1 MINKEECLKVL
12 AKYRTDEIVI
22 TTMSVPIL
30 WGKISDHELDYA
42 SINTAMGHAAD
53 FALGIALA
61 RPDKKIIVLNGDG
74 SMLMSLGTLVTITN
88 TSVKNLLIFV
98 MENDTYE
105 VTGNQPIPGAGKISF
120 ATMARGAGFQC
131 VYDFEQL
138 SEFEQNLPK
147 ILQEEGPIFVTL
159 RLEKANEPVSVRR
172 PDNPVKY
179 LSKTLAEETQRL
191 KAVLAK
197 QCT

>member
-1 MINKEECLKVL
+1 MINKEEFLKVL

-22 TTMSVPIL
+22 TTMSVPAI

-74 SMLMSLGTLVTITN
+74 SMLMNLGTLVTITN

-98 MENDTYE
+98 IENDTYE
-105 VTGNQPIPGAGKISF
+105 VTGNQPIPGAGKINF
-120 ATMARGAGFQC
+120 AAIARGAGFQH
-131 VYDFEQL
+131 VYDFDEL
-138 SEFEQNLPK
+138 SDFEQKLPQ
-147 ILQEEGPIFVTL
+147 ILQEEGPVFAAL
-159 RLEKANEPVSVRR
+159 RLEKDNAPVSVRR

-179 LSKTLAEETQRL
+179 LSKTLAEETHRL
-191 KAVLAK
+191 KAALEK
-197 QCT
+197 R

>member
-22 TTMSVPIL
+22 TTMSTPII
-30 WGKISDHELDYA
+30 WGEISDHELDYA

-105 VTGNQPIPGAGKISF
+105 VTGNQPIPGARQISF
-120 ATMARGAGFQC
+120 ATMARGAGFQQ
-131 VYDFEQL
+131 VYDFDEL
-138 SEFEQNLPK
+138 SEFEVELPK
-147 ILQEEGPIFVTL
+147 ILKQEGPVFATL
-159 RLEKANEPVSVRR
+159 RL
-172 PDNPVKY
+172 
-179 LSKTLAEETQRL
+179 
-191 KAVLAK
+191 
-197 QCT
+197 

>member
-1 MINKEECLKVL
+1 MIDKEECLKVL
-12 AKYRTDEIVI
+12 AKYRTDEVVI
-22 TTMSVPIL
+22 TTMSTPTL

-88 TSVKNLLIFV
+88 TSVKNLILFV
-98 MENDTYE
+98 TENDTYE
-105 VTGNQPIPGAGKISF
+105 VTGNQPIPGAGRISF
-120 ATMARGAGFQC
+120 ATMAKGAGFQR
-131 VYDFEQL
+131 VYDFDEL
-138 SEFEQNLPK
+138 DEFERELPK
-147 ILQEEGPIFVTL
+147 ILKEEGPIFATL
-159 RLEKANEPVSVRR
+159 RLKKASEPVSVRR

-179 LSKTLAEETQRL
+179 LARTLAQETHRL
-191 KAVLAK
+191 KAALEK
-197 QCT
+197 Q

>member
-1 MINKEECLKVL
+1 MINKEECLKTL

-22 TTMSVPIL
+22 TTMSIPTI

-42 SINTAMGHAAD
+42 SIDTAMGHAAD

-74 SMLMSLGTLVTITN
+74 CMLMSLGTLVTIAN
-88 TSVKNLLIFV
+88 TSVKNLLLFV
-98 MENDTYE
+98 TENDTYE

-120 ATMARGAGFQC
+120 ATMARGAGFQR
-131 VYDFEQL
+131 VYDFDEL
-138 SEFEQNLPK
+138 NEFERNLPQ
-147 ILQEEGPIFVTL
+147 ILKEDGPVFVTL
-159 RLEKANEPVSVRR
+159 RLEKSNEPVSGRR

-179 LSKTLAEETQRL
+179 LSRTLAEETHRL
-191 KAVLAK
+191 KAALEK
-197 QCT
+197 R